1 MFVQS
6 RLLLAAS
13 LVCANVLAATPQ
25 LPPPDPEHSVS
36 NRSKVVGWEGE
47 ATPKAP
53 AGFTVTRY
61 ASDFLTPRWLYVT
74 PNGDVLVAEAAIGG
88 SWLKS
93 ALKGKNGGRIT
104 LLRDKDGDGKPEQ
117 REVFLEG
124 LNRPL
129 GMQVIGD
136 WFYVANTD
144 GVWRFPYQPGD
155 LKIHGQGEKILEL
168 PAGGYNNHWTRNL
181 LANANNNKLYI
192 SVGSASN
199 NGEHGLD
206 EEERRANILEVNPDG
221 TEERIYASGLRNPVG
236 MAWAPGTQTLWT
248 VVNERDNLGDELVPD
263 YLTSV
268 KKDGFYGWPFAYFGQ
283 HEDPRMAGVRP
294 DLVKQSLVPDVALG
308 AHTASLGLAFYTQD
322 AFPQKY
328 RGGAFIGQHGSW
340 NRSELAGYK
349 VVFVPFENGRPSG
362 APEDFL
368 TGFIANADDSKVHG
382 RPVGVAVAPDGALLV
397 VDDASSAIWRV
408 QVAR

>member
-1 MFVQS
+1 
-6 RLLLAAS
+6 
-13 LVCANVLAATPQ
+13 
-25 LPPPDPEHSVS
+25 
-36 NRSKVVGWEGE
+36 
-47 ATPKAP
+47 
-53 AGFTVTRY
+53 
-61 ASDFLTPRWLYVT
+61 
-74 PNGDVLVAEAAIGG
+74 
-88 SWLKS
+88 
-93 ALKGKNGGRIT
+93 
-104 LLRDKDGDGKPEQ
+104 
-117 REVFLEG
+117 
-124 LNRPL
+124 
-129 GMQVIGD
+129 
-136 WFYVANTD
+136 
-144 GVWRFPYQPGD
+144 
-155 LKIHGQGEKILEL
+155 
-168 PAGGYNNHWTRNL
+168 
-181 LANANNNKLYI
+181 
-192 SVGSASN
+192 
-199 NGEHGLD
+199 
-206 EEERRANILEVNPDG
+206 
-221 TEERIYASGLRNPVG
+221 
-236 MAWAPGTQTLWT
+236 
-248 VVNERDNLGDELVPD
+248 LVPD